1 MGTITQRKNKKGDTK
16 YSAQIRLR
24 RNGVIV
30 YQEAQSFDR
39 KQSAQAWL
47 RRRETELAEPGAID
61 EANRTNVTVKEMI
74 DRYLL
79 EYEKIRPL
87 GKTKRATL
95 TAISL
100 TWLGALQDKDLTS
113 QRIVEFA
120 SERMQVD
127 GVQAQT
133 GGNDLSHLGAV
144 LSVARP
150 AWGYQVDQHAMA
162 DARKVLKKLL

>member
-1 MGTITQRKNKKGDTK
+1 MGTITTRKRRNGSVGYT
-16 YSAQIRLR
+16 AQIRIMQR
-24 RNGVIV
+24 GITV
-30 YQEAQSFDR
+30 YQESQTFDR

-47 RRRETELAEPGAID
+47 RRRETELEQPVAIAD
-61 EANRTNVTVKEMI
+61 ANRTNVTVMEMI

-127 GVQAQT
+127 GV
-133 GGNDLSHLGAV
+133 LS
-144 LSVARP
+144 R
-150 AWGYQVDQHAMA
+150 
-162 DARKVLKKLL
+162 